1 MEKLQEALLQ
11 FTHSNP
17 NLFPTDANNSYPL
30 LIQQCFPKFFSDFQ
44 TPNHPP
50 YAAMI
55 YKAIQ
60 ELNKKGG
67 SSEKSISDHIQK
79 EYTDLPWAHSTLL
92 KHHLE
97 KLCDRNEICITDKQC
112 YLLAGIESESRNKS
126 SKPSKKHKKDK
137 SQPNS
142 EACKK
147 SSRPPKKYKKKE
159 KNPSGVQKTSAKE
172 HIELLKRKRK
182 RKLGLK
188 SIKKNSKRAKKR
200 LINNEVTVDES
211 HEPKQTSEVTM
222 GDIQIQEQN
231 GLRKRKRKHG
241 LKSKR
246 KSSKRTKKHA
256 INEDTELQLLGE
268 ANLEQNNEVIDDVSP
283 EQNQIVE
290 VNMGDIQ
297 IQEQNEAGQV
307 SDRDN
312 SGYVNLEQTQTKK
325 NPELLQLEESPGSN
339 PVLHGNGKR
348 VWTRSQWKTVLKKD
362 ALGGSSELTDSL
374 GYATM
379 SKDKP
384 DIVEHLSNEKQQ
396 AMEIIEV
403 KSAVDIEPLQISRS
417 TSLDKPLIEFLKPTS
432 SKVIYRFPNDETTA
446 APSATE
452 LQDPISFQQ
461 DQQPEMLPLVDER
474 KYKRRG
480 RHPKPMESEISK
492 VKSQQSP
499 KKLIIQFSD
508 NEPTTAPSSTEAQ
521 DSISSQQDQQTEKLP
536 LDDKPMY
543 KRRGRRPKPMESEKS
558 TVKGQQSDKK
568 LIPEF
573 PADEPTTAPS
583 SIEVQDPIGSQQD
596 QQLEKVP
603 LDDKPKHKRRGRPP
617 KRMQREKS
625 KFKSQQLAKK
635 CKAGKKKGQPKN
647 KGHVKHKMT
656 RRSSREPS

>member
-1 MEKLQEALLQ
+1 MEKLQEALIQ

-17 NLFPTDANNSYPL
+17 NLFPIDANNSYPL

-55 YKAIQ
+55 YKAIR

-79 EYTDLPWAHSTLL
+79 EYTDLPWAHSILL

-112 YLLAGIESESRNKS
+112 YLLAGAEWESRNKS
-126 SKPSKKHKKDK
+126 SNPSKKHKKHK

-159 KNPSGVQKTSAKE
+159 KNPSGAQKTSDKE
-172 HIELLKRKRK
+172 HIELLKRK

-200 LINNEVTVDES
+200 SINNEVTVDES
-211 HEPKQTSEVTM
+211 HEQKQTSEVTM

-246 KSSKRTKKHA
+246 KSSKCMKKHA

-312 SGYVNLEQTQTKK
+312 SGYVNLEHTQTEK

-348 VWTRSQWKTVLKKD
+348 VWTRSQLKMVLEKD
-362 ALGGSSELTDSL
+362 ALGASSELTDSL
-374 GYATM
+374 GYANM

-384 DIVEHLSNEKQQ
+384 DIVEYLSNEKQQ

-432 SKVIYRFPNDETTA
+432 SKVIYRFPDDETTA
-446 APSATE
+446 APSAVE
-452 LQDPISFQQ
+452 VQDPISSQQ
-461 DQQPEMLPLVDER
+461 DQLPEMLPLVDER

-480 RHPKPMESEISK
+480 R
-492 VKSQQSP
+492 
-499 KKLIIQFSD
+499 
-508 NEPTTAPSSTEAQ
+508 
-521 DSISSQQDQQTEKLP
+521 
-536 LDDKPMY
+536 
-543 KRRGRRPKPMESEKS
+543 RPKPMESEKS
-558 TVKGQQSDKK
+558 KVKGQQSPKK

-573 PADEPTTAPS
+573 PADEPTAAPS
-583 SIEVQDPIGSQQD
+583 SIEVHDPIGSQQD

-603 LDDKPKHKRRGRPP
+603 LDDKPKYKRRGRPP
-617 KRMQREKS
+617 KRMQPEKP

-635 CKAGKKKGQPKN
+635 CKAGKKQGQPKN

>member
-1 MEKLQEALLQ
+1 MEKLQEALIQ

-17 NLFPTDANNSYPL
+17 NLFPNDANNSYPL
-30 LIQQCFPKFFSDFQ
+30 LIQHCFPKFFSDFQ

-147 SSRPPKKYKKKE
+147 SSRPSKKYKKKE

-172 HIELLKRKRK
+172 HIELLKRK

-211 HEPKQTSEVTM
+211 HEQKQTSEITM
-222 GDIQIQEQN
+222 GDIQIQERN

-246 KSSKRTKKHA
+246 KSSKHTKKHA

-268 ANLEQNNEVIDDVSP
+268 ANLEQNNEVIDDVSA

-325 NPELLQLEESPGSN
+325 NPELLQIEESPGSN

-374 GYATM
+374 GYANM

-384 DIVEHLSNEKQQ
+384 DIVEYLSNEKQQ

-417 TSLDKPLIEFLKPTS
+417 TSLDKPLIEF
-432 SKVIYRFPNDETTA
+432 
-446 APSATE
+446 
-452 LQDPISFQQ
+452 
-461 DQQPEMLPLVDER
+461 
-474 KYKRRG
+474 
-480 RHPKPMESEISK
+480 
-492 VKSQQSP
+492 SP